1 MALVHGMQL
10 SLCEGQHRAAARRTD
25 PLIMLSRTIL
35 GVIAVAQVPLD
46 LNEIMHVHLRGESM
60 AAAAAAR
67 RLAAH
72 GDILVEFY
80 AKLRRPLE
88 NVEELPEGEPQ
99 QGHNHG
105 DCMDKR
111 EKFVAVPLQPG
122 VAHG

>member
-1 MALVHGMQL
+1 MKITAVLLAERPLANLTIGRHRHRRGHRSRMALVHGMQL

-60 AAAAAAR
+60 VAAAAAR

-72 GDILVEFY
+72 GDTLVEF
-80 AKLRRPLE
+80 
-88 NVEELPEGEPQ
+88 
-99 QGHNHG
+99 
-105 DCMDKR
+105 
-111 EKFVAVPLQPG
+111 
-122 VAHG
+122 